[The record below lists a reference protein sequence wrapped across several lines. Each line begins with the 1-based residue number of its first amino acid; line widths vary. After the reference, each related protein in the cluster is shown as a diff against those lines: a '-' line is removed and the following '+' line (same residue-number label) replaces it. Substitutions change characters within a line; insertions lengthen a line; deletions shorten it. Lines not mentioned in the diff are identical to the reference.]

1 LARRCVSLIV
11 AALGLAL
18 GAGCGDSPLQT
29 TVAPPAPGSETIVK
43 ILQGNGARLNP
54 GSLDTIIIWVRDRSG
69 SSREGARVTWS
80 VTSGRGSVV
89 PLDTVTIS
97 GGIARAIW
105 TLGIEIG
112 TDTLVVISETASATA
127 IAESAQPLKAM
138 SIAPGAQHA
147 CALTSDGMAYC
158 WGDNRLRQLG
168 VGQLGPGE
176 PGDPTLD
183 TYMELSKTPVRVKTT
198 STFSA
203 LASQAHHTCG
213 LSLAGE
219 AICWGMGYESGPTRV
234 SELRFIALTTGMA
247 HTCGLAADG
256 AAYCWGDNESAQLGA
271 GAATT
276 SVPTRVTD
284 APPFVSIAAGGWYT
298 CGLTADGRVFC
309 WGSNELGQLGATAP
323 DTCVVPQFDDNGTPL
338 APKFFAC
345 SRRAIETA
353 VGARVAQISAG
364 PSRVCAAT
372 IERTVVCWGGFAPG
386 PYTVAG
392 AEELTGVTQ
401 ADQLACGLDA
411 GGRAW
416 CWSFPGGSPWY
427 SRPEPLPGNITFA
440 TLSGGVSVLCGR
452 SAQDSIAYCWG
463 WDDRGQLGDGTT
475 SKSYRALPTRVVSPA
490 G

>member
-1 LARRCVSLIV
+1 LARRCVSLTV
-11 AALGLAL
+11 TALGLTL

-29 TVAPPAPGSETIVK
+29 TVAPPAPGSETIVN
-43 ILQGNGARLNP
+43 IIYGNGARLNP
-54 GSLDTIIIWVRDRSG
+54 GGLDTIIVWVTDRSG
-69 SSREGARVTWS
+69 TPREGAPVTWS
-80 VTSGRGSVV
+80 VTSGRGSVA
-89 PLDTVTIS
+89 PLNNLTIS
-97 GGIARAIW
+97 GGFARAIW

-112 TDTLVVISETASATA
+112 TNTLVVSSETASATA
-127 IAESAQPLKAM
+127 IAESAPPLKAM
-138 SIAPGAQHA
+138 RIAPGAQHA
-147 CALTSDGMAYC
+147 CALTSDGTAYC

-168 VGQLGPGE
+168 L
-176 PGDPTLD
+176 GDPRD
-183 TYMELSKTPVRVKTT
+183 TYVELSKTPVRVKTT

-219 AICWGMGYESGPTRV
+219 AICWGMGYVSGPTRV

-256 AAYCWGDNESAQLGA
+256 AAYCWGDNESAQLGT
-271 GAATT
+271 GTAAMN
-276 SVPTRVTD
+276 VPTRVTD

-309 WGSNELGQLGATAP
+309 WGSNEVGQLGATAL
-323 DTCVVPQFDDNGTPL
+323 DTCVVPQFEDNGSGTPV
-338 APKFFAC
+338 APRIFAC

-364 PSRVCAAT
+364 PGRVCAAT
-372 IERTVVCWGGFAPG
+372 IERTVVCWGGFAVPG

-392 AEELTGVTQ
+392 AEGLTSIAQ
-401 ADQLACGLDA
+401 QDAMACGLDA

-416 CWSFPGGSPWY
+416 CWDFTGGPPWY
-427 SRPEPLPGNITFA
+427 WRLEPLPRNITFA
-440 TLSGGVSVLCGR
+440 TLSGGWRGLCGR

-463 WDDRGQLGDGTT
+463 WNDRGQLGDGTIT
-475 SKSYRALPTRVVSPA
+475 SYQALPIRVVSPA